1 MACLSKIEERHFG
14 HPYTIWR
21 ERMESIW
28 SQSCKIHGREHLP
41 GDMEVEAAV
50 IGAGMAGILTAFAL
64 QEAGCQVVVLEADR
78 IGSGQTRNTT
88 AKITSQ
94 HGMIYQKLIKSFGV
108 DAARQYAQANES
120 AIRAYEAIIKAHHI
134 DCDFEERS
142 AYVYGNDARLLQEEA
157 QAAAELGLPAAYVTD
172 LKIPVPAV
180 GAVRFDRQAQFHP
193 LRFLKHISDGLT
205 VYEHT
210 PVQTAEG
217 DLLTTPYGT
226 VKAKHIVFACH
237 FPFINVPGMYFAR
250 LHQERSYVLALADA
264 PQVEGTYI
272 SAEKGGWSF
281 RNCGE
286 LLLMGGEN
294 HRTGENGKG
303 GRYERLR
310 QKAREWF
317 PNSREVAHWSAQDCI
332 TPDGVPYI
340 GRYAASR
347 PNWYV
352 ATGFQKWGMTTSM
365 VSAMIVRD
373 MICGK
378 ENPYAQVF
386 DPSRFEAAALPGIA
400 AEGGQAVKGL
410 VKRFFQI
417 PAEAAS
423 EIPAG
428 HGGIVFLN
436 GEKVGVYKE
445 NDGTLHAVDIRCPHL
460 GCQLEWDPDE
470 QSWDCPCHGSRFD
483 RYGHLISG
491 PAQED
496 ISQE

>member
-1 MACLSKIEERHFG
+1 MK
-14 HPYTIWR
+14 
-21 ERMESIW
+21 SIW
-28 SQSCKIHGREHLP
+28 SQSCNIRERECLP
-41 GDMEVEAAV
+41 GNLEVEAV
-50 IGAGMAGILTAFAL
+50 IIGAGMAGILTAFAL
-64 QEAGCQVVVLEADR
+64 QEAGCQVVVLDAGQ

-94 HGMIYQKLIKSFGV
+94 HGMIYQKLTQTLGM
-108 DAARQYAQANES
+108 DAARQYAQANQS
-120 AIRAYEAIIKAHHI
+120 AVRAYEAIIKAKHI
-134 DCDFEERS
+134 DCDFAVRS

-157 QAAAELGLPAAYVTD
+157 QAAAGLGLPASFVTD
-172 LKIPVPAV
+172 QKIPAPAV
-180 GAVRFDRQAQFHP
+180 GAVKFEHQAQFHP
-193 LRFLKHISDGLT
+193 LKFLKPISDGLT
-205 VYEHT
+205 IYEHT
-210 PVQTAEG
+210 PVQNVEG

-237 FPFINVPGMYFAR
+237 FPFINIPGMYFAR
-250 LHQERSYVLALADA
+250 LHQERSYVLALDNA
-264 PQVEGTYI
+264 PQVEGMYI
-272 SAEKGGWSF
+272 CAEEGGWSF
-281 RNCGE
+281 RNYGE

-294 HRTGENGKG
+294 HRAGENGQG

-317 PNSREVAHWSAQDCI
+317 PESREVAHWSAQDCI

-365 VSAMIVRD
+365 VSAMILRD

-386 DPSRFEAAALPGIA
+386 DPGRFEAAALPGMA
-400 AEGGQAVKGL
+400 ADGGQALKGL

-423 EIPAG
+423 EIPPG

-445 NDGTLHAVDIRCPHL
+445 DNGTLHAVDIRCPHL
-460 GCQLEWDPDE
+460 GCQLEWNPDE
-470 QSWDCPCHGSRFD
+470 KSWDCPCHGSRFD
-483 RYGHLISG
+483 RYGRLISG
-491 PAQED
+491 PAQKD
-496 ISQE
+496 ISLE